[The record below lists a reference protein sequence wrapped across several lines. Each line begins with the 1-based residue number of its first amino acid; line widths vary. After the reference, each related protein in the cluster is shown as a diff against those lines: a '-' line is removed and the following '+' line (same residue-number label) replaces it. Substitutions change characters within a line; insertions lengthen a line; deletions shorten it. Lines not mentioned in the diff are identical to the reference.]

1 MNMSS
6 LSDWA
11 SEDNEILAELS
22 TEETLAQMN
31 QMDKV
36 KHLLLSNINGVCHNV
51 FMEYYIPRFGALI
64 FKLRH
69 DENWMIEKQRCDL
82 HDYHK
87 SLQYKYIYNG
97 RSM

>member
-51 FMEYYIPRFGALI
+51 FMEHYIPRFGALI

-69 DENWMIEKQRCDL
+69 DENWMIEKVRCDL
-82 HDYHK
+82 HD
-87 SLQYKYIYNG
+87 
-97 RSM
+97 

>member
-1 MNMSS
+1 MNMQS

-11 SEDNEILAELS
+11 NEENEILSELS
-22 TEETLAQMN
+22 HEETLAQMN

-36 KHLLLSNINGVCHNV
+36 KHLLLNNVNGVCHNT
-51 FMEYYIPRFGALI
+51 FMEHYIPRFGALI
-64 FKLRH
+64 WTLRH
-69 DENWMIEKQRCDL
+69 EEDWLIEKERCDL

-97 RSM
+97 RSI